1 MKIYWKIRRVS
12 GQWARMVR
20 RSVVAFF
27 GLVTGRTVKGL
38 RVEVRA
44 ISETNRRLHDLVA
57 EKDREIAHLNGRINN
72 LKFDLH
78 LTQIKRPFPSELE
91 TEAITRRQAEQAA
104 ARNVDARFANP
115 VLGALHR
122 IVTRAHVEAQEE
134 DAILEISQSGV
145 EKFLEQTRQI
155 EAIRRLKTKDPIV
168 EEGAT
173 QDAPR

>member
-122 IVTRAHVEAQEE
+122 IVTRAHVEIGAEGATS
-134 DAILEISQSGV
+134 DARQNVL
-145 EKFLEQTRQI
+145 QTI
-155 EAIRRLKTKDPIV
+155 AEV
-168 EEGAT
+168 EESLASQANTPEGVT
-173 QDAPR
+173 QDAPK